1 MTVRFAALAAPSAV
15 AFALAFLAGSAHA
28 DGMRRGSVK
37 DAPPP
42 PPQERCKFSANI
54 GLATEYVFRGVSQ
67 TQEGPAVQ
75 GGFDATCGMFYAG
88 VWASNLDWGANEG
101 SNIANIEMDWY
112 GGIKFNTGRI
122 AWDLGVIY
130 YTYPNGA
137 DIGVS
142 ATGDFPVSAEF
153 NYVELKVGASAE
165 IWKDGTLGVTGFFS
179 PDYQYETGNVWTVEA
194 AFTQNLR
201 KFTFIGREW
210 SPSVSALIGYQ
221 AATGGGADKAR
232 YINNVTLDDD
242 HYLYWNAGLTL
253 GFLEKWSLDLR
264 YWDTNIDRADDC
276 KGPLFACDERFVATL
291 KFTY

>member
-1 MTVRFAALAAPSAV
+1 MTIRFPALAAPSAV
-15 AFALAFLAGSAHA
+15 AFALAFLAGSAQA

-42 PPQERCKFSANI
+42 PPQERCKLSANI
-54 GLATEYVFRGVSQ
+54 GLATEDVFRGVSQ

-122 AWDLGVIY
+122 AWDVGVIY

-142 ATGDFPVSAEF
+142 STGTFPVGAEF

-201 KFTFIGREW
+201 KFMFIGREW

>member
-1 MTVRFAALAAPSAV
+1 
-15 AFALAFLAGSAHA
+15 
-28 DGMRRGSVK
+28 
-37 DAPPP
+37 
-42 PPQERCKFSANI
+42 
-54 GLATEYVFRGVSQ
+54 
-67 TQEGPAVQ
+67 
-75 GGFDATCGMFYAG
+75 MFYAG

-122 AWDLGVIY
+122 AWDVGVIY

-142 ATGDFPVSAEF
+142 STGTFPVGAEF

-201 KFTFIGREW
+201 KFMFIGREW